1 MNCPKCASELEIFA
15 RGDKEIFVCPLCFS
29 ALLPDE
35 SSVKILKHF
44 CNQEITHQL
53 ISNLLDDSL
62 FDNTKRMLAAEKN
75 IACPKCKSNMH
86 QYDFNR
92 KIRFSVNKCN
102 DCGAIWVNPMQAPL
116 LSIVFPENNQDD
128 FSFKQNIENLYKILA
143 KKRARRIA
151 PLDEVIAPFAVITGL
166 APSIPVGDN
175 VITKTKPFATWGII
189 IACVIIFI
197 VQMSVI
203 PILSSFSLI
212 ADRVLH
218 RGEFYRLIT
227 YSFLHGGFFHL
238 LFNMIFFRF
247 FARSVE
253 GELGKEKYLYLFA
266 FGAIVAGIFFIL
278 TTTQKEIPC
287 VGASGAISAIIGTYL
302 ILFPKAKIRFN
313 VYNPLTFQKITTTQ
327 ISSLYYILSW
337 IIMNILFG
345 LLQKASNTIG
355 VAYMGH
361 IGGFIA
367 GIVFIEIYKNFK
379 RG

>member
-1 MNCPKCASELEIFA
+1 MNCPRCSNELEIFA
-15 RGDKEIFVCPLCFS
+15 RNGKEIYVCPLCLS

-44 CNQEITHQL
+44 CNQEIMHQL

-62 FDNTKRMLAAEKN
+62 FDDMKQMLSAEN
-75 IACPKCKSNMH
+75 NLTCPKCKSIL
-86 QYDFNR
+86 QPYDFNR
-92 KIRFSVNKCN
+92 KIRFSVNRCN

-116 LSIVFPENNQDD
+116 LSIVFLENNPEDL
-128 FSFKQNIENLYKILA
+128 SFKQSIENLYKILA
-143 KKRARRIA
+143 KKRARRIV

-175 VITKTKPFATWGII
+175 VITKTKPLATWGLI
-189 IACVIIFI
+189 IACTIIFI
-197 VQMSVI
+197 VQMSAI

-227 YSFLHGGFFHL
+227 YTFLHGGFFHL
-238 LFNMIFFRF
+238 LFNMIFLRF
-247 FARSVE
+247 FGRNVE
-253 GELGKEKYLYLFA
+253 DELGWEKYLYLFA
-266 FGAIVAGIFFIL
+266 FGASVSGIFFML
-278 TTTQKEIPC
+278 TTTQKDIPC
-287 VGASGAISAIIGTYL
+287 IGASGAISAIIGAYL

-313 VYNPLTFQKITTTQ
+313 IYHPFTFQKITTTQ

-337 IIMNILFG
+337 IMMNILFG

-367 GIVFIEIYKNFK
+367 GIVFIEVYKNFR